1 MTDPWLA
8 PGAPRPTGV
17 LPPAQPY
24 PQPYAQPYAQPQH
37 PYAQPPAAGSGF
49 PPAPQHAPASG
60 SGRGIAITAL
70 VVAVVALLGVIGVGL
85 MSVGSGFAQGLG
97 ESMLSGYELE
107 GTLPQA
113 APGRVYTP
121 QEVQTEV
128 ERVLDA
134 DWSTYEDLRCE
145 ELTFAEGAFTSC
157 TGIVDDLETE
167 VELDVVD
174 DAGHFTLTQYW

>member
-1 MTDPWLA
+1 MTDPWLP
-8 PGAPRPTGV
+8 PGARPTGL

-24 PQPYAQPYAQPQH
+24 APPQVQQQPFA
-37 PYAQPPAAGSGF
+37 
-49 PPAPQHAPASG
+49 QHAPQQAGGFGFPAPPPQAPAAG

-70 VVAVVALLGVIGVGL
+70 VIAVVALLGVIGVGL

-97 ESMLSGYELE
+97 QSMLSGYELE

-121 QEVQTEV
+121 LEVQTEV
-128 ERVLDA
+128 ERVLEA

-145 ELTFAEGAFTSC
+145 ELTFARGAFTSC
-157 TGIVDDLETE
+157 TGTVDDLETE
-167 VELDVVD
+167 IELDVVD
-174 DAGHFTLTQYW
+174 EAGRFTLTQYW